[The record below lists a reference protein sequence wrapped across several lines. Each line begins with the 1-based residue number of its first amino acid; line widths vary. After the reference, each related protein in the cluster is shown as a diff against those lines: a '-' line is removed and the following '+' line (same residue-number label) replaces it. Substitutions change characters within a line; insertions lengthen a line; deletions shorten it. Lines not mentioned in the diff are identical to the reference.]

1 MGVTGKSTLECSL
14 STELHSRGKLSYVL
28 DGDNLCH
35 GLNKGLG
42 FSAGDLTEIFA
53 DTPKSWMCSRI
64 LNYKLALFSVFQIS
78 SAGFICTASLI
89 SPYRKDWDVC
99 SAMLADANFTVFM
112 NMHLSLCE
120 SRDAKGLYKL
130 ALAEKIKGFTGTDD
144 PYELPLN
151 CEIEIKEKDGACPT
165 ASAMAGQV
173 VSYLEDKGLAQDQ

>member
-1 MGVTGKSTLECSL
+1 
-14 STELHSRGKLSYVL
+14 
-28 DGDNLCH
+28 
-35 GLNKGLG
+35 
-42 FSAGDLTEIFA
+42 
-53 DTPKSWMCSRI
+53 
-64 LNYKLALFSVFQIS
+64 
-78 SAGFICTASLI
+78 
-89 SPYRKDWDVC
+89 
-99 SAMLADANFTVFM
+99 MLADANFTVFM